1 MRMYYQKGQ
10 QSIFI
15 KVNPSL
21 EKNISFAVRFSKS
34 EVVKTDSDKKLAERL
49 KKGNE
54 KAFEEIIY
62 RFTPLVSNIIKNIS
76 CSYLSNEDIEEV
88 TTDVFVTLWRNA
100 EKIDVNMLK
109 PYIIVIAK
117 SRAKDRLRR
126 ENRFDTV
133 DIDDI
138 DIKDSSD
145 ILENCENQGLVHD
158 LKEEIANL
166 KEPDREILIRHYYYY
181 QPVKEISE
189 IMGINIET
197 VKSKLQRT
205 RKKLKDA
212 LINRGY

>member
-1 MRMYYQKGQ
+1 M
-10 QSIFI
+10 
-15 KVNPSL
+15 
-21 EKNISFAVRFSKS
+21 
-34 EVVKTDSDKKLAERL
+34 AERL
-49 KKGNE
+49 KKGSE

-76 CSYLSNEDIEEV
+76 CGYLSNEDIEEV
-88 TTDVFVTLWRNA
+88 TTDVFVTLWKNA
-100 EKIDVNMLK
+100 DKLDVNMLK
-109 PYIIVIAK
+109 PYIICIAK

-126 ENRFDTV
+126 ENHFETV
-133 DIDDI
+133 DIDSVDI
-138 DIKDSSD
+138 QDDSD

-181 QPVKEISE
+181 QPVKKIAE
-189 IMGINIET
+189 IMEINIET